1 MIPPGRIRGSA
12 LVLWGYMCALG
23 LVLCGVSLAADAAR
37 APRVLRAE
45 APRRLST
52 ASPFTVCS
60 AGPVTSGLD
69 TEPSL
74 TRDPVHGR
82 RLVAAW
88 QQDVGDG
95 ARGIR
100 VARSSD
106 GGATWRT
113 TTLPRVSQCSGGTYQ
128 QVADVWLSTGRD
140 GTVYAATLPFDLSG
154 PGFGGAVQVSRS
166 TDGGARWSAPV
177 VIAAGTPAAALDKD
191 AIAADSRIRGRA
203 YVTWDTALSLAAGRL
218 YFARTSDGGRSWSQ
232 PRVLYQP
239 PAGQA
244 VLSSQPISLADGT
257 VAVLFSREPPI
268 DGPSLPPS
276 LRHGTSTVFV
286 MRSRNGGA
294 TWSRPA
300 RVTHIPITP
309 TVDPDTGHT
318 IFAPME
324 FTSAASSGRAIDLVW
339 SEVPSTHRAR
349 IRLMRSADGGKHW
362 TGPITVANV
371 RAQAFT
377 PTIAFAPD
385 GTLAV
390 TWYDLRRDKP
400 NDKQLTATWRFARS
414 TDAGHNWRQQQ
425 LGRPFDL
432 RRAVAPNGDIRLGEY
447 FGLTSNGAGF
457 DTVLV
462 TTTAAA
468 TGPSRVQSIRLT
480 P

>member
-1 MIPPGRIRGSA
+1 VTRRDWIRRPA
-12 LVLWGYMCALG
+12 RVLWGYALALG
-23 LVLCGVSLAADAAR
+23 VVVCGVSLAAAAAR
-37 APRVLRAE
+37 APRALRAE
-45 APRRLST
+45 APRLLST
-52 ASPFTVCS
+52 ASPFS
-60 AGPVTSGLD
+60 ACAVGVVRSGLD
-69 TEPSL
+69 IEPSL
-74 TRDPVHGR
+74 TRDPAHGR

-106 GGATWRT
+106 AGATWRT

-154 PGFGGAVQVSRS
+154 ANFGGAVQVSRS
-166 TDGGARWSAPV
+166 TDGGATWSAPV
-177 VIAAGTPAAALDKD
+177 VVATGTPAAALDKE
-191 AIAADSRIRGRA
+191 AVAADPSINDRA
-203 YVTWDTALSLAAGRL
+203 YMTWDTSFSPTAGTL

-232 PRVLYQP
+232 PRVVYQP

-244 VLSSQPISLADGT
+244 VISSQPISLADGT
-257 VAVLFSREPPI
+257 VAVLFSREPFI
-268 DGPSLPPS
+268 DGPAAPPS

-300 RVTHIPITP
+300 RVTDIPITP
-309 TVDPDTGHT
+309 TVDPDTGKT

-324 FTSAASSGRAIDLVW
+324 FTSASSSGRAIDLVW
-339 SEVPSTHRAR
+339 SEIPSKRRAS
-349 IRLMRSADGGKHW
+349 IRLMRSADDGKHW
-362 TGPITVANV
+362 TGAMTVANV

-377 PTIAFAPD
+377 PTIAVAPD

-390 TWYDLRRDKP
+390 TWYNLLQDKP
-400 NDKQLTATWRFARS
+400 HDKQLTATWRFARS
-414 TDAGHNWRQQQ
+414 TDAGHTWRQQQ
-425 LGRPFDL
+425 LGPPFDL
-432 RRAVAPNGDIRLGEY
+432 RRAVAPNGNLRLGEY
-447 FGLTSNGAGF
+447 FGLTFNGGGF

-468 TGPSRVQSIRLT
+468 AGPSRVESTRLT